1 MLTDDNFF
9 SSISELAALLKAR
22 RISPVELTEGYLERL
37 ERIGTHLGA
46 VAAVMRKSALRE
58 ARAAEQEIRSGR
70 YRGPL
75 HGIPYGAKD
84 LLATRNART
93 TWGAAPYKDQQ
104 FEEDATVVRK
114 LREAGAILVAK
125 LAMIELAGGMGYN
138 EAGASLTGACR
149 TPWNTEFWS
158 GGSSS
163 GPGAAVAAGLVA
175 FSIGSETSGSIIT
188 PAAFCGV
195 TGLRPTYG
203 RVSRHGAMAL
213 SWTLDKLGPMCRTAE
228 DCGIVLKAIAGR
240 DPLDPSSKSAP
251 NEVATALGKLE
262 QAALSNTKRTR
273 GRWVSPSELYSLL
286 GFTTTPL
293 MGNEGPLGKLNSTT
307 GKRRIAV
314 MKDSY
319 EKAQPAV
326 RENFLR
332 ALEVLRKLADVEI
345 EMDVRLPDFPYSAAV
360 GTIVDA
366 EGASAFRELIET
378 GRVKELASP
387 SGRTGGYAASL
398 VTAVDYLHAM
408 RLRAPMHRAWNEM
421 FSKYALL
428 VAPARA
434 SVAYPINKTFD
445 QAYTDVAASSPI
457 GASNLV
463 GVPAIAV
470 PNGFGENNLPTGI
483 QFIGPAWSENALID
497 IAASYQQATGWHKRK
512 PVLST

>member
-1 MLTDDNFF
+1 MLTEDTFF
-9 SSISELAALLKAR
+9 SSIAELAAQLKAR
-22 RISPVELTEGYLERL
+22 RISPVELTEGYLARL
-37 ERIGTHLGA
+37 EKFGARLGA
-46 VAAVMRKSALRE
+46 VANLMRDSALRE
-58 ARAAEQEIRSGR
+58 ARAAEREIRAGR

-93 TWGAAPYKDQQ
+93 TWGAAPYREQQ
-104 FEEDATVVRK
+104 FDTDATVIRK
-114 LREAGAILVAK
+114 LNAAGAILVAK

-138 EAGASLTGACR
+138 EANASLTGACR
-149 TPWNTEFWS
+149 TPWNTDFWS

-175 FSIGSETSGSIIT
+175 FAIGSETSGSIIT
-188 PAAFCGV
+188 PSAFCGV

-228 DCGIVLKAIAGR
+228 DCGIVLAAIEGR
-240 DPLDPSSKSAP
+240 DPLDRTTKPSPDEIEKALLSDMERTSNKWAWPKSQ
-251 NEVATALGKLE
+251 LL
-262 QAALSNTKRTR
+262 
-273 GRWVSPSELYSLL
+273 SLL
-286 GFTTTPL
+286 GFKTAPL
-293 MGNEGPLGKLNSTT
+293 LGSDGPFGGLSASGKQ
-307 GKRRIAV
+307 RIAV
-314 MKDSY
+314 MKDSC

-332 ALEVLRKLADVEI
+332 SLDRLRKFADVE
-345 EMDVRLPDFPYSAAV
+345 MDVKLPDFPYGAAV

-366 EGASAFRELIET
+366 EGASAFRELIES

-387 SGRTGGYAASL
+387 QGRIGGYAASL
-398 VTAVDYLHAM
+398 VTAIDYLHAM
-408 RLRAPMHRAWNEM
+408 RLRVPMRRAWNEM
-421 FSKYALL
+421 FSKYSLL

-434 SVAYPINKTFD
+434 TVAYPVNKTFD
-445 QAYTDVAASSPI
+445 QAYPDIAASSPI

-463 GVPAIAV
+463 GVPAICV

-483 QFIGPAWSENALID
+483 QLIGPPWSESTLID
-497 IAASYQQATGWHKRK
+497 LAQRYQQATDWHKRR
-512 PVLST
+512 PALS